1 MRKKIL
7 FAIIFVFVAFLAGMV
22 WLLTT
27 QSGLN
32 TTLNIVNKMV
42 PDLKVGEAKGELFG
56 ELVLSGIEYQPEQ
69 ATAIAIEQLQFSWRP
84 AELVKRH
91 LHIQRL
97 AVQGITISPVEQ
109 VEKASDVN
117 AEINLPNIAL
127 PVRITLDKLIISDV
141 ALDNA
146 SAKTTLVEEAQLKAE
161 TISDEVVIK
170 TLSLSQQDMQFQLDG
185 RIGLTEQH
193 AVSLNYHVD
202 LLKVLPEKLTINGQI
217 AGNQQQLVLTQQTQQ
232 PLKSEQTLVV
242 NDLTSSLSW
251 ILTTSAQAIDVSKL
265 VPEQELQLDNV
276 KLHAAGTLTRLK
288 TSLQARVKRTDI
300 PVINIDVNAVSEDMA
315 EWHIKAK
322 AQPDNEKIITL
333 SGKVNT
339 DTPEIAFD
347 LKAIWQQLQ
356 WPLQGDKVLVK
367 SEHGE
372 VNLTGSMKDYQA
384 SINTVLAY
392 ENEPVTLTA
401 LLQGNDTSAS
411 LKQLNIDGFDGKIT
425 THGQVDWSSSP
436 INYNLA
442 ANWQHLRLPASLSE
456 VAVYIK
462 QGQLSLLGNTNTM
475 TLRSETELTVND
487 VAMTINASGD
497 GKTDIGFEQ
506 SQLHIQL
513 GKGDIDYQG
522 RLAWAGESLVDGH
535 FTVNQFNPGIILPEW
550 PGSLSGQVPLIV
562 SQTDNQLNVVLDT
575 LKLSGSLR
583 QKPLAIEAKLSSK
596 ANDVLIDH
604 FSARSAESTLSVKGK
619 LQQDQMNVNWTLNS
633 PDLQDFYP
641 TLKGRLNGSGSLTG
655 RLEQPRIIA
664 NVDGKSLA
672 FDTTKVEAI
681 HGDIDFT
688 LQANANLDSRVTL
701 TGLTLS
707 ELLIDR
713 VDLEVTGKQQSH
725 QIQLNLASKAIN
737 IDVAA
742 DGQLN
747 QSTWTGQF
755 RQFDFGNDQA
765 GVWHLTQQGKLML
778 NAKQQDIP
786 RHCWQSEKGNL
797 CIAASHSLE
806 QWQTTGDFAELPL
819 SLFEQFSAELEQIKG
834 QLKGQFA
841 LAGDNH
847 NVITGNGKIQLE
859 NASVQLNQSDLNQKQ
874 AVVLKNTFIE
884 YQLDKTHTT
893 ATLNLEPQID
903 GVSAIN
909 AHVETASID
918 VLMADVSQAALTGEV
933 RTNIESL
940 AALQFTH
947 PAIEGLKGKFK
958 LNIDLGGT
966 IAQPEI
972 LGKAQIEQGE
982 VNIIDAGILL
992 KNIQAEINGN
1002 LNKVDMTLT
1011 ADSGEGKLNAAGSYA
1026 LNETG
1031 WELKA
1036 NVSGKQLEVMN
1047 TPEALVIAE
1056 PDMTILVTPELTKV
1070 TGKVAIPR
1078 ALIEPTR
1085 FNSSVS
1091 PSADVRVISNNT
1103 TEEQPKSQ
1111 TQVDLS
1117 VSLGDKVQIKALG
1130 FQGRLTGDLH
1140 VSGIPSD
1147 VLIGNGQITIKDGS
1161 YVAYGQLL
1169 KVDNGKIR
1177 FSGPIDNPELDIKA
1191 VRHGKEVTAGLY
1203 IEGNVSS
1210 PQATLFS
1217 DPDMSQDNIL
1227 SYLILGKPIEQAS
1240 ATDAALLASAA
1251 TGIGLQNG
1259 AMIGD
1264 DIANTFG
1271 LDEFS
1276 ITGDS
1281 KENAAL
1287 TIGKYLSPKL
1297 YLSYGIG
1304 VFDSVS
1310 SVELRY
1316 QLSKIWSLKAES
1328 GTESGVDLLYTY
1340 EPKKD

>member
-1 MRKKIL
+1 MRKKIV

-56 ELVLSGIEYQPEQ
+56 ELVLSDIEYQPEQ
-69 ATAIAIEQLQFSWRP
+69 TTAIAIEQLQFNWSP

-117 AEINLPNIAL
+117 AAINLPDIAL
-127 PVRITLDKLIISDV
+127 PIRITLDQLIIRDV
-141 ALDNA
+141 TLDNA

-161 TISDEVVIK
+161 TISDELVIQ
-170 TLSLSQQDMQFQLDG
+170 TLSLSQQDGQFQLDG
-185 RIGLTEQH
+185 RIGLTDRH
-193 AVSLNYHVD
+193 AVNLNYHVD
-202 LLKVLPEKLTINGQI
+202 LLNVFPEKLTINGQI
-217 AGNQQQLVLTQQTQQ
+217 TGNQQQLVLTQQIQQ

-265 VPEQELQLDNV
+265 VPEQKLQLDNV
-276 KLHAAGTLTRLK
+276 KLHAEGTLTRLK
-288 TSLQARVKRTDI
+288 SSLQATVKRTDI
-300 PVINIDVNAVSEDMA
+300 PAIDIDVNADSEDMA
-315 EWHIKAK
+315 EWHIQAK
-322 AQPDNEKIITL
+322 AQPDNKKIITL

-347 LKAIWQQLQ
+347 LKAVWQQLQ
-356 WPLQGDKVLVK
+356 WPLQGDKVVVK

-372 VNLTGSMKDYQA
+372 ANLTGSIKDYHA
-384 SINTVLAY
+384 SINTVVTY
-392 ENEPVTLTA
+392 ENAPVTLTA
-401 LLQGNDTSAS
+401 QLQGDDTSAS

-436 INYNLA
+436 INYDLA

-462 QGQLSLLGNTNTM
+462 QGQLNLLGNTNTM
-475 TLRSETELTVND
+475 TLRSETDLTVND
-487 VAMTINASGD
+487 VAMTINANGD

-513 GKGDIDYQG
+513 GKGEIDYQG

-535 FTVNQFNPGIILPEW
+535 LTVNQFNPGIILPEW
-550 PGSLSGQVPLIV
+550 PGSLSGQAPLTV

-655 RLEQPRIIA
+655 SLEQPRILA
-664 NVDGKSLA
+664 YVDGKSLA

-681 HGDIDFT
+681 NGDIDFT
-688 LQANANLDSRVTL
+688 LQANANIDSRVTL

-713 VDLEVTGKQQSH
+713 VDLDVTGKQQSH

-797 CIAASHSLE
+797 CIAASHSQD
-806 QWQTTGDFAELPL
+806 QWQTSGDFAELPL

-859 NASVQLNQSDLNQKQ
+859 NASVQLNQSELNQKQ
-874 AVVLKNTFIE
+874 AIVLKNTFIE

-918 VLMADVSQAALTGEV
+918 VLMADASQAALTGEV

-940 AALQFTH
+940 AALQLTH

-958 LNIDLGGT
+958 LNIDIGGT

-972 LGKAQIEQGE
+972 LGKAQLEQGE
-982 VNIIDAGILL
+982 VSIIDAGILL

-1002 LNKVDMTLT
+1002 LNKVDLTLT
-1011 ADSGEGKLNAAGSYA
+1011 ADSGEGKLNATGSYA

-1070 TGKVAIPR
+1070 TGKVVIPR

-1091 PSADVRVISNNT
+1091 PSADVRIISNNT
-1103 TEEQPKSQ
+1103 TEEQPESQ
-1111 TQVDLS
+1111 TQVDLT
-1117 VSLGDKVQIKALG
+1117 VSLGDRVQLKALG

-1140 VSGIPSD
+1140 VSGNPSD

-1191 VRHGKEVTAGLY
+1191 VRQGKEVTAGLY